1 MRKWSNDSVETVFWM
16 LLSLAILIALLLP
29 LMGTTGC
36 CAKPASL
43 VSLGKSEL
51 KRRLPNGNY
60 EVSPGWIAR
69 RIQVER
75 ACLRL
80 KTEGR

>member
-1 MRKWSNDSVETVFWM
+1 MRKWSNDSVETVFWT

-29 LMGTTGC
+29 LMSTTGC

-43 VSLGKSEL
+43 VSLGRTEMKA
-51 KRRLPNGNY
+51 LPNGNY

-75 ACLRL
+75 ACLRR
-80 KTEGR
+80 KSGGE